1 VKVRQFHRW
10 DLTYDEAVAV
20 QRRLAAR
27 IRQGPPLRKVETIAG
42 ADVSAGRKDE
52 IIAAVVV
59 VMRLKTLEILEVS
72 RAKMRARWPYVPG
85 FLSFREAPVVLEA
98 FRQLKTRPDLVICDG
113 QGRAHPRRLGLASH
127 MGLAL
132 GVPTIGCAKSLLV
145 GTVPREPGR
154 RRGGR
159 APLMDGGER
168 IGTAL
173 RTQTGVKPV
182 FVSVG
187 HRIDL
192 ASAERWVL
200 AASPRFRLAEPIRA
214 AHRLVTAY
222 KASLG
227 GRRPRAPC
235 VVNARR

>member
-1 VKVRQFHRW
+1 MKVLDLHRW

-27 IRQGPPLRKVETIAG
+27 VRQGPPLRKVETIAG
-42 ADVSAGRKDE
+42 ADVSAGRKNE
-52 IIAAVVV
+52 ILAAVVV
-59 VMRLKTLEILEVS
+59 VMRLGTFEILEVR

-98 FRQLKTRPDLVICDG
+98 FRHLKTRPDLVICDG

-127 MGLAL
+127 VGLAL

-159 APLMDGGER
+159 ALLMDGGER
-168 IGTAL
+168 IGTVL
-173 RTQTGVKPV
+173 RTRSSVKPV
-182 FVSVG
+182 YVSVG
-187 HRIDL
+187 HAIDL

-214 AHRLVTAY
+214 AHHLVTAY
-222 KASLG
+222 KASLAG
-227 GRRPRAPC
+227 SHTP
-235 VVNARR
+235 

>member
-1 VKVRQFHRW
+1 MKVRQFHRW
-10 DLTYDEAVAV
+10 DLSYAEAVAV

-27 IRQGPPLRKVETIAG
+27 VRQGPPLRKVETIAG

-52 IIAAVVV
+52 ILAAVIV
-59 VMRLKTLEILEVS
+59 VMRLGTFEILEVR

-85 FLSFREAPVVLEA
+85 LLSFREAPVVLEA
-98 FRQLKTRPDLVICDG
+98 FRRLRTPPDLVICDG

-127 MGLAL
+127 VGLAL

-145 GTVPREPGR
+145 GAVPREPGR

-187 HRIDL
+187 YRIDL

-200 AASPRFRLAEPIRA
+200 AASPRFRLTEPIRA

-222 KASLG
+222 KASLAVG
-227 GRRPRAPC
+227 Q
-235 VVNARR
+235 AR

>member
-1 VKVRQFHRW
+1 VRVRRFHRW
-10 DLTYDEAVAV
+10 NLTYAEAVAV
-20 QRRLAAR
+20 QRRLASR
-27 IRQGPPLRKVETIAG
+27 VRQGPPLRKVETIAG

-59 VMRLKTLEILEVS
+59 VMRIGTLEILEVS

-85 FLSFREAPVVLEA
+85 LLSFREAPVVLEA
-98 FRQLKTRPDLVICDG
+98 FRRLRTVPDLVICDG

-127 MGLAL
+127 VGLAL
-132 GVPTIGCAKSLLV
+132 GVPTIGCAKSRLV
-145 GTVPREPGR
+145 GTAAREPGQ

-159 APLMDGGER
+159 AALMDGRER
-168 IGTAL
+168 IGTVL
-173 RTQTGVKPV
+173 RTRTGVRPV

-187 HRIDL
+187 YRIDL

-200 AASPRFRLAEPIRA
+200 AASPRYRLAEPIRA

-222 KASLG
+222 KASLAV
-227 GRRPRAPC
+227 GR
-235 VVNARR
+235 AR

>member
-1 VKVRQFHRW
+1 MKVRQFHRW

-27 IRQGPPLRKVETIAG
+27 VRQGPPLRKVETIAG

-52 IIAAVVV
+52 LIAAVVV
-59 VMRLKTLEILEVS
+59 VMRLGTFEILEVR

-98 FRQLKTRPDLVICDG
+98 FRRLRTRPDLVICDG

-127 MGLAL
+127 VGLAL
-132 GVPTIGCAKSLLV
+132 GLPTIGCAKSLLV

-154 RRGGR
+154 WRGGR
-159 APLMDGGER
+159 APLMDGRER
-168 IGTAL
+168 IGTVL
-173 RTQTGVKPV
+173 RTRTGVKPV

-187 HRIDL
+187 YRIDL

-200 AASPRFRLAEPIRA
+200 AASPRFRLAEPIRE

-227 GRRPRAPC
+227 GRRPRVPC

>member
-1 VKVRQFHRW
+1 VKVRRFHRW

-27 IRQGPPLRKVETIAG
+27 VRQGPPLRKVETVAG

-52 IIAAVVV
+52 TIAAVVV

-85 FLSFREAPVVLEA
+85 LLSFREAPVVLEA

-127 MGLAL
+127 VGLAL

-192 ASAERWVL
+192 ASAERWIL

-222 KASLG
+222 KASLAG
-227 GRRPRAPC
+227 SHTP
-235 VVNARR
+235 

>member
-1 VKVRQFHRW
+1 VKVRRFYRW

-27 IRQGPPLRKVETIAG
+27 VRQGPPLRKVETIAG
-42 ADVSAGRKDE
+42 ADVSAGRKNE
-52 IIAAVVV
+52 ILAAVVV
-59 VMRLKTLEILEVS
+59 VMHLGTFKILEV
-72 RAKMRARWPYVPG
+72 RHAKMRARWPYVPG

-98 FRQLKTRPDLVICDG
+98 FRHLKTRPDLVICDG

-127 MGLAL
+127 VGLAL

-168 IGTAL
+168 IGTVL

-192 ASAERWVL
+192 ASAERWIL
-200 AASPRFRLAEPIRA
+200 AASPGFRLAEPIRA

-222 KASLG
+222 KASLAA
-227 GRRPRAPC
+227 GR
-235 VVNARR
+235 AR